1 MSAEPGG
8 QSCWRLSLDLAL
20 RKRPVETET
29 SPTET
34 LQRRLNALDLTLI
47 GVGASVGAGIFV
59 ITGVAAVPTGPAVC
73 FSFLL
78 AGISSIFS
86 ALCYAEL
93 SARIPVSGSVYL
105 YAFVAF
111 GEFVAVLIGLN
122 VLVDYHVGAAVN
134 VASCAMYLRNTLLLM
149 FPHIWLPSSEVISIV
164 LVLLLTCI
172 LSFGVENSLK
182 RVNGLLVFGKV
193 GIVLLVIIV
202 GCTKVETSNLS
213 PMFPYGVGPV
223 LSMSATCSFSYI
235 GFGTV
240 TNAAEE
246 CIDPHRDLP
255 IGITVSLLIC
265 ALLYIAFSIVLVGI
279 IPYYEINPEAPAE
292 DAFGPH
298 YANIPWALMLVNWGA
313 VIGLFTTLLTG
324 LYSQARIYLAMA
336 RDDLFFHLFEHVS
349 PTLGTP
355 IYAQWLCGIIAA
367 VLACVEVQKLALF
380 LSIGVLLSYTV
391 VCAGVLVL
399 RSDDPPKAA
408 SWSAVVTLF
417 AVAASL
423 ASSYISWENYAA
435 MVATII
441 FTLLAFG
448 CWSPFYRFNYSRPTT
463 FACPGCPSIPLLG
476 LTINGYL
483 LSQCHWQAWL
493 RLALTSLIILGAYA
507 LRVRDAMKTRGR
519 ERQLHLSL
527 AMQTDTCGS

>member
-1 MSAEPGG
+1 MSLDEPG
-8 QSCWRLSLDLAL
+8 QSCWRLSVALAL
-20 RKRPVETET
+20 RKRPVDERSSTT
-29 SPTET
+29 A
-34 LQRRLNALDLTLI
+34 LQRRLTALDLTLI

-59 ITGVAAVPTGPAVC
+59 ITGVVAQPTGPAVC

-111 GEFVAVLIGLN
+111 GEFVALLIGLN
-122 VLVDYHVGAAVN
+122 VLVDYHVGAALN
-134 VASCAMYLRNTLLLM
+134 IASCALYLQKTLLLM
-149 FPHIWLPSSEVISIV
+149 FPHIELPSTQVISIL

-172 LSFGVENSLK
+172 LSFGVESGLK

-202 GCTKVETSNLS
+202 GCTKVDAANLS
-213 PMFPYGVGPV
+213 PVFPHGVGPV
-223 LSMSATCSFSYI
+223 LSMSAICSFSFI
-235 GFGTV
+235 GFGTI

-255 IGITVSLLIC
+255 IAITVSLLIC

-279 IPYYEINPEAPAE
+279 IPYYEIQEAAPAE

-298 YANIPWALMLVNWGA
+298 YANIPWALMMVNWGA
-313 VIGLFTTLLTG
+313 VMGLFTTLITG

-349 PTLGTP
+349 PTFGTP
-355 IYAQWLCGIIAA
+355 IYAQWLCSLIAA
-367 VLACVEVQKLALF
+367 LLACVQVKELSNF

-399 RSDDPPKAA
+399 RTEAEVPAA
-408 SWSAVVTLF
+408 GWSAVVTL
-417 AVAASL
+417 AAIAASL
-423 ASSYISWENYAA
+423 CSSYISSENYLA
-435 MVATII
+435 II
-441 FTLLAFG
+441 GTCVFGVIALL
-448 CWSPFYRFNYSRPTT
+448 CWCPFFLFKYSRPST
-463 FACPGCPSIPLLG
+463 FACPGCPTIPLLG

-507 LRVRDAMKTRGR
+507 IRVRHAMKTAGSQRS
-519 ERQLHLSL
+519 LNLSL
-527 AMQTDTCGS
+527 AMQ